1 MCLYLVRLI
10 LLYRL
15 TWKCFPECTVCSDL
29 IVGTSP
35 FQCAVCC
42 QSRSVMQVAPCGH
55 QALCRLCFVRNI
67 QEAVASRDLP
77 LKCLICGTKIIRV
90 KNNARGP
97 GSGNEHPVHVGLGA
111 IRSSRPP
118 RSVSGYSL
126 CASSEAEAE
135 AAAGQKLP
143 GGSNS
148 RHPSLAQSASSY
160 SMSSGTTLHNATFI
174 LHSLQKFLLAQTKL
188 KNESKCVLK

>member
-1 MCLYLVRLI
+1 MKSIRSIALAMDDCLHL
-10 LLYRL
+10 
-15 TWKCFPECTVCSDL
+15 FF
-29 IVGTSP
+29 

-90 KNNARGP
+90 KNNARG
-97 GSGNEHPVHVGLGA
+97 GHGTEHPVHVGIGA
-111 IRSSRPP
+111 TRNNKPP

-126 CASSEAEAE
+126 CATSDVEAEA
-135 AAAGQKLP
+135 GNISRP
-143 GGSNS
+143 VNSS

-160 SMSSGTTLHNATFI
+160 SMSSGKRAG
-174 LHSLQKFLLAQTKL
+174 
-188 KNESKCVLK
+188 